1 MALRIDLKIITFN
14 TNNFAQKLINGGS
27 PANDNKRAPMNIVSA
42 DENPDL
48 ESSIKAD
55 SLEDSIWTTPLIVK
69 K

>member
-14 TNNFAQKLINGGS
+14 TNSFAQKLINGGS
-27 PANDNKRAPMNIVSA
+27 PANDNKRAPINIVSA

>member
-14 TNNFAQKLINGGS
+14 TNSFAQKLINGGS
-27 PANDNKRAPMNIVSA
+27 PANDNKRAPINIVSA

-55 SLEDSIWTTPLIVK
+55 SLEDTI
-69 K
+69 

>member
-14 TNNFAQKLINGGS
+14 TNSFAQKLINGGS